1 MPREQIGSCGSGH
14 GWQLQVG
21 LTFLQSVFEEPE
33 GCELDI
39 LYTDYEFGDG
49 RIGAYAEIGLL
60 AEESIGGMPQFA
72 ARLHDVLF
80 EFSQAVDWSKLTPE
94 ALADKFGYQTG
105 ETGLLKV
112 PDDEPEDNNE

>member
-1 MPREQIGSCGSGH
+1 MPREAIGSCGSGH

-21 LTFLQSVFEEPE
+21 LVFLRSVFEEPE

-39 LYTDYEFGDG
+39 LYTDYEFADG

-60 AEESIGGMPQFA
+60 CEGSLGGVMQFA
-72 ARLHDVLF
+72 CRLQNALSDF
-80 EFSQAVDWSKLTPE
+80 DQAVDWSKLTPE

-112 PDDEPEDNNE
+112 LDDEPEDNNE